1 MKKRNPS
8 IGLKKRRL
16 NNEKAKAENQKLT
29 AKIKIFTNE
38 NKRLKRALKRKVPDH
53 SETSITPSDSETDV
67 SNKVL

>member
-8 IGLKKRRL
+8 IGFKKRRL

-53 SETSITPSDSETDV
+53 SETSIMGI
-67 SNKVL
+67 